1 MLIVLLLFSVSVQ
14 LTSQKNDESSEDYK
28 LIIFSESCYD
38 QFFGETELSNECISD
53 TISRTISILMIAF
66 AILNQLPQIL
76 KIFKSQ
82 LIQGISFNA
91 YYTELYLF
99 SFITAYNIYKGTK
112 FILYGENVIV
122 GLEYCVVLS
131 LFLFYDK
138 DLNFHQ
144 WLFKAVFFITIN
156 TPLFVGLGPQW
167 IFDMTIYINMS
178 LLFMARFLQI
188 RLNCRNRN
196 TGQLS
201 LLTQLQNYAGSIARL
216 YTLFNDDAD
225 FSYMKTIL
233 WVQYCQ
239 FKFIILGE
247 QRGKRIRIVMIKVQ
261 NSHVKKQNMIKFE
274 KQFIHLQ
281 YSQFKMQCEILDW
294 KGYLVQASLG
304 LFSFTVL
311 IIKRYFE
318 RPKRVWKIFMMDS
331 SKQLLSALL
340 AHILN
345 VILAMELSSE
355 TDKNACIWYFIT
367 FMLDSTMGILLIF
380 LLMKSLNMIFTYFD
394 MRKLQSGNYFKI
406 QENVR
411 IDGQIYACQLFV
423 WNSVVIVSKFI
434 LYGFQELVAD
444 QLNEIGTYLLS
455 PINNPDLLL
464 VFVMIII
471 PFIMNAIT
479 FWIQDNIIMKTEFS
493 NQEEKQLLIGTFYE
507 GTLTEDF
514 IQELVVL

>member
-14 LTSQKNDESSEDYK
+14 LTSQKNDEQSEGYK

-38 QFFGETELSNECISD
+38 QFFGETELSNQCISD

-82 LIQGISFNA
+82 STQGISFNA

-216 YTLFNDDAD
+216 FTLFNDDAD
-225 FSYMKTIL
+225 FSYMI
-233 WVQYCQ
+233 Y
-239 FKFIILGE
+239 
-247 QRGKRIRIVMIKVQ
+247 
-261 NSHVKKQNMIKFE
+261 
-274 KQFIHLQ
+274 
-281 YSQFKMQCEILDW
+281 
-294 KGYLVQASLG
+294 
-304 LFSFTVL
+304 VL
-311 IIKRYFE
+311 EDNI
-318 RPKRVWKIFMMDS
+318 
-331 SKQLLSALL
+331 
-340 AHILN
+340 
-345 VILAMELSSE
+345 
-355 TDKNACIWYFIT
+355 
-367 FMLDSTMGILLIF
+367 MGTILLI
-380 LLMKSLNMIFTYFD
+380 
-394 MRKLQSGNYFKI
+394 
-406 QENVR
+406 
-411 IDGQIYACQLFV
+411 QIYNTWRAERKKNK
-423 WNSVVIVSKFI
+423 NSDDKST
-434 LYGFQELVAD
+434 ELTCKEIKYD
-444 QLNEIGTYLLS
+444 QI
-455 PINNPDLLL
+455 
-464 VFVMIII
+464 
-471 PFIMNAIT
+471 
-479 FWIQDNIIMKTEFS
+479 
-493 NQEEKQLLIGTFYE
+493 
-507 GTLTEDF
+507 
-514 IQELVVL
+514 